1 MLAKK
6 LKFGDT
12 IGVIC
17 PASGD
22 EKEKITSKIE
32 LLKSLGF
39 NVKIG
44 EHVYDKYGYLAGK
57 DIDRAFDIN
66 SAFQDPS
73 IDAIMCYR
81 GGYGTMRMLPY
92 VNFNLL
98 KSNPKIFIGYS
109 DITTLLNHVYRKNN
123 LITFH
128 GPMANSEL
136 KDDTLKS
143 LLDTLMN
150 GDKPFSI
157 KNPDNTQLKSY
168 GSKSVSGIIVGGN
181 LSLIC
186 ATIGTPYE
194 INFKDKILFIEEIS
208 EEPYSIDRMLC
219 QLTLSNKLQQ
229 CAGFI
234 LGQFKDCSNGK
245 ELSLECVL
253 DHYIFSLN
261 KPVIYNFM
269 CGHNTPN
276 LTLPI
281 GAKATLDISGH
292 VIEILEP
299 IVK

>member
-253 DHYIFSLN
+253 EHYIFSLN

>member
-66 SAFQDPS
+66 SAFQDPA

-253 DHYIFSLN
+253 EHYIFSLN

>member
-57 DIDRAFDIN
+57 DINRAFDIN

-253 DHYIFSLN
+253 EHYIFSLN

>member
-269 CGHNTPN
+269 CGHNTSN

>member
-109 DITTLLNHVYRKNN
+109 DITTLLNHIYRRNN

-194 INFKDKILFIEEIS
+194 INFKDKILFIEEIG

-269 CGHNTPN
+269 CGHDTPK

-281 GAKATLDISGH
+281 GAKATLHISGH

>member
-109 DITTLLNHVYRKNN
+109 DITTLLNHIYRRNN

-194 INFKDKILFIEEIS
+194 INFKDKILFIEEIG

-269 CGHNTPN
+269 CGHDTPK

>member
-6 LKFGDT
+6 LRFGDT

-109 DITTLLNHVYRKNN
+109 DITTLLNHIYRRNN

-128 GPMANSEL
+128 GPMANSDL

-194 INFKDKILFIEEIS
+194 INFKDKILFIEEIG

-269 CGHNTPN
+269 CGHDTPK

-281 GAKATLDISGH
+281 GAKATLDISRH

>member
-6 LKFGDT
+6 LRFGDT
-12 IGVIC
+12 IGVIS

-22 EKEKITSKIE
+22 ESEKITSKIE

-44 EHVYDKYGYLAGK
+44 KHVYDKYGYLAGK

-73 IDAIMCYR
+73 INAIMCYR
-81 GGYGTMRMLPY
+81 GGYGTMRMIPY
-92 VNFNLL
+92 INFNLL

-109 DITTLLNHVYRKNN
+109 DITTLLNHIYRKNK

-128 GPMANSEL
+128 GPMASSDL
-136 KDDTLKS
+136 KDETLKS
-143 LLDTLMN
+143 FLDTLMN

-157 KNPDNTQLKSY
+157 INPNNTPLKSY

-194 INFKDKILFIEEIS
+194 INFRDKILFIEEVD
-208 EEPYSIDRMLC
+208 EAPYAIDRMLC

-234 LGQFKDCSNGK
+234 LGQFKDCSSDK
-245 ELSLECVL
+245 ELSLEQVL
-253 DHYIFSLN
+253 DHYIFALN

-269 CGHNTPN
+269 SGHDIPK

-281 GAKATLDISGH
+281 GAKAALDMSGH
-292 VIEILEP
+292 IIEILKP

>member
-98 KSNPKIFIGYS
+98 KSNPIIFIGYS

-253 DHYIFSLN
+253 EHYIFSLN

>member
-22 EKEKITSKIE
+22 NSEKISSKIE
-32 LLKSLGF
+32 ILKDLGF
-39 NVKIG
+39 KIKMG
-44 EHVYDKYGYLAGK
+44 SHVYDKYGYLAGK
-57 DIDRAFDIN
+57 DTDRAFDIN

-81 GGYGTMRMLPY
+81 GGYGTMRMISH

-98 KSNPKIFIGYS
+98 KNNPKIFIGYS
-109 DITTLLNHVYRKNN
+109 DITTLLNYIYKKIN
-123 LITFH
+123 LTTFH
-128 GPMANSEL
+128 GPMVGGNL
-136 KDDTLKS
+136 KDDTLMS
-143 LLDTLMN
+143 FLDVLMN

-157 KNPDNTQLKSY
+157 KNPNDIELKCY
-168 GSKSVSGIIVGGN
+168 GSKSVSGIIIGGN

-186 ATIGTPYE
+186 STLSTPYE
-194 INFKDKILFIEEIS
+194 LNFKDKILFIEEIG

-219 QLTLSNKLQQ
+219 QLTLANKLQQ
-229 CAGFI
+229 CSGFI
-234 LGQFKDCSNGK
+234 LGQFKNCSNDKG
-245 ELSLECVL
+245 LSLEQVL

-269 CGHNTPN
+269 GGHDNPN

-281 GAKATLDISGH
+281 GTKGVLDMSGH
-292 VIEILEP
+292 IIKILKP
-299 IVK
+299 VVK